1 MLDREL
7 LVDSVL
13 SAVSC
18 DALIKY
24 TPCAEWKNKHRQ
36 DDICYYTIMQGCNL
50 LYPSVTSRG
59 QQENSIV
66 RELFQEI
73 IDILQSGETVA
84 MATIVKRKG
93 SVPREV
99 GAKMVV
105 HRGGKISGTV
115 GGGCG
120 EAEVWRTALN
130 VIDTQRPTTVQ
141 VDLTEEIAMESQG
154 VCGGVFDVF
163 VQPWHARPF
172 TGQPAMQD
180 IAYAIGSAL
189 EGEQAIVLATVIAA
203 RGTWRSCTGRQML
216 IHEDGQTTGDLQL
229 PDAPAG
235 LTNQL
240 VQTAQNAVLTGKPQI
255 ESVGANGAVASVAVN
270 QPDTWAEIFIEPFV
284 PRPVLLIAGAGHIAV
299 PLAALAH
306 QMNFSVSVTDDR
318 ASFVNRERFPSAK
331 QLLQGDI
338 EAILRNY
345 PITPRTHI
353 VLVTRAHAHD
363 VQGLRAIIDS
373 PAAYIGMIG
382 SQRRVWA
389 VFKLLHQ
396 EGVPAEKLARVR
408 APIGLDLGGASPEE
422 IALSIMAEIV
432 MLRHDGS
439 GQAMSESL
447 RGRFMERLRRMDA
460 EEE

>member
-13 SAVSC
+13 SAVSY

-24 TPCAEWKNKHRQ
+24 TPFAEWKNKHRQ

-84 MATIVKRKG
+84 IATI
-93 SVPREV
+93 
-99 GAKMVV
+99 
-105 HRGGKISGTV
+105 
-115 GGGCG
+115 
-120 EAEVWRTALN
+120 
-130 VIDTQRPTTVQ
+130 
-141 VDLTEEIAMESQG
+141 
-154 VCGGVFDVF
+154 
-163 VQPWHARPF
+163 
-172 TGQPAMQD
+172 
-180 IAYAIGSAL
+180 
-189 EGEQAIVLATVIAA
+189 IAA

-216 IHEDGQTTGDLQL
+216 IHENGQTTGDLQF

-240 VQTAQNAVLTGKPQI
+240 VQAAQNAVLTGKPQI
-255 ESVGANGAVASVAVN
+255 ENVGANGAVASAVVN
-270 QPDTWAEIFIEPFV
+270 QPGTWAEIFIEPFV

-338 EAILRNY
+338 EAILRGY

-396 EGVPAEKLARVR
+396 DGMPAEKLARVR

-432 MLRHDGS
+432 MLRNGGTGH
-439 GQAMSESL
+439 AMSESL
-447 RGRFMERLRRMDA
+447 RKRYMERLHRMD

>member
-1 MLDREL
+1 M
-7 LVDSVL
+7 
-13 SAVSC
+13 
-18 DALIKY
+18 
-24 TPCAEWKNKHRQ
+24 
-36 DDICYYTIMQGCNL
+36 
-50 LYPSVTSRG
+50 
-59 QQENSIV
+59 

-73 IDILQSGETVA
+73 IDTLQSGETVA
-84 MATIVKRKG
+84 MATIVRRKG

-99 GAKMVV
+99 GAKMLV
-105 HRGGKISGTV
+105 HHGGKISGTV

-120 EAEVWRTALN
+120 EAEVWRSALN
-130 VIDTQRPTTVQ
+130 VIDTQRPTMVQ

-154 VCGGVFDVF
+154 VCGGIFDVF
-163 VQPWHARPF
+163 VQPWHNTPL
-172 TGQPAMQD
+172 TGQPGMQD
-180 IAYAIGSAL
+180 IAHAISNAL

-203 RGTWRSCTGRQML
+203 GGTWRSCTGQQML
-216 IHEDGQTTGDLQL
+216 IHENGETTGNLQL

-235 LTNQL
+235 LTARL
-240 VQTAQNAVLTGKPQI
+240 VQAAQNAITTGKPHI
-255 ESVGANGAVASVAVN
+255 ENVGATTSAINRLSTAVARPASA
-270 QPDTWAEIFIEPFV
+270 QPGTWAEIFIEPFV

-299 PLAALAH
+299 PLAALAY

-338 EAILRNY
+338 EAVLRNY
-345 PITPRTHI
+345 PVTPRTHI

-363 VQGLRAIIDS
+363 VQGLRAIVDS

-396 EGVPAEKLARVR
+396 EGVPAEKLARIR

-432 MLRHDGS
+432 MLHHGGT
-439 GQAMSESL
+439 GQAMSEPL
-447 RGRFMERLRRMDA
+447 RNRYMERLRHMD
-460 EEE
+460 EEEE